1 MSSSHSHHH
10 NDDADSEQKT
20 RLVVAITLV
29 MMTIEVSAGLFT
41 NSMALLA
48 DGWHMGTHAAAL
60 GITLYAYYYVR
71 TESKVKKKKDR
82 VMALGGFAS
91 AIVLGLVA
99 LYIGW
104 ESFNKIMHPADI
116 KFKEAMLVAII
127 GLIVNIACANILGH
141 DHVHHHHDKPKKKSK
156 KTKPKENDRGTWNI
170 VLDSYRKDWKVM
182 LGKFEGVMT
191 NPDDIEDLNRRGA
204 YLHVLADAL
213 VSVMVI
219 VALLF
224 GMLNPSAFSILDPL
238 IGIVAGAVI
247 ARWAVGLL
255 IDSRNQ
261 LLEINSCEFFTS
273 TIRRK
278 SLQTW

>member
-1 MSSSHSHHH
+1 M
-10 NDDADSEQKT
+10 
-20 RLVVAITLV
+20 VITLI
-29 MMTIEVSAGLFT
+29 MMTIEVSAGILT

-60 GITLYAYYYVR
+60 GITLYAYYYIR
-71 TESKVKKKKDR
+71 RESKVKKKKDR

-104 ESFNKIMHPADI
+104 ESFDKIINPADI

-127 GLIVNIACANILGH
+127 GLVVNIGCANILGH
-141 DHVHHHHDKPKKKSK
+141 DHGHHHDEPKKKPGRPK
-156 KTKPKENDRGTWNI
+156 KTKPKGNDRGTWNM

-191 NPDDIEDLNRRGA
+191 NPDDIDDLNRRGA

-224 GMLNPSAFSILDPL
+224 GMLNPTAFSILDPL

-261 LLEINSCEFFTS
+261 LLEID
-273 TIRRK
+273 
-278 SLQTW
+278 

>member
-10 NDDADSEQKT
+10 NDDEESERKT
-20 RLVVAITLV
+20 RLVVVITLV
-29 MMTIEVSAGLFT
+29 MMTIEISAGMFT

-60 GITLYAYYYVR
+60 GITLYAYYYIR
-71 TESKVKKKKDR
+71 KESKVKKKKDR

-104 ESFNKIMHPADI
+104 ESFNKIINPADI
-116 KFKEAMLVAII
+116 KFKEAMFVAII

-141 DHVHHHHDKPKKKSK
+141 DHGHGHDKPKKESK
-156 KTKPKENDRGTWNI
+156 KTKPKENDRGTWNM

-219 VALLF
+219 MALLF

-247 ARWAVGLL
+247 ARWAFGLL

-261 LLEINSCEFFTS
+261 LLEIN
-273 TIRRK
+273 
-278 SLQTW
+278 

>member
-1 MSSSHSHHH
+1 MSSSNSHHH
-10 NDDADSEQKT
+10 NDEEESERKT
-20 RLVVAITLV
+20 RLVVVITLV
-29 MMTIEVSAGLFT
+29 MMVVEVSVGRWAE
-41 NSMALLA
+41 SMALLA

-60 GITLYAYYYVR
+60 GITLYAYYYIR
-71 TESKVKKKKDR
+71 RESKVKKKKDR

-104 ESFNKIMHPADI
+104 ESFDKIINPADI

-127 GLIVNIACANILGH
+127 GLVVNIGCANILGH
-141 DHVHHHHDKPKKKSK
+141 DHGHHHDEPKKKPGQPK
-156 KTKPKENDRGTWNI
+156 KTKPKGNDRGTWNM

-191 NPDDIEDLNRRGA
+191 NPDDIDDLNRRGA

-238 IGIVAGAVI
+238 IGVVAGAVI

-261 LLEINSCEFFTS
+261 LLEIN
-273 TIRRK
+273 
-278 SLQTW
+278 

>member
-10 NDDADSEQKT
+10 NDDEESERKT
-20 RLVVAITLV
+20 RLVVVITLV
-29 MMTIEVSAGLFT
+29 MMTIEISAGMFT

-60 GITLYAYYYVR
+60 GITLYAYYYIR
-71 TESKVKKKKDR
+71 KESKVKKKKDR

-104 ESFNKIMHPADI
+104 ESFDKILNPANI

-127 GLIVNIACANILGH
+127 GLVVNIGCANILGH
-141 DHVHHHHDKPKKKSK
+141 DHGHHHDEPKKKPGRPK
-156 KTKPKENDRGTWNI
+156 KTKPKGNDRGTWNM

-191 NPDDIEDLNRRGA
+191 NPDDIDDLNRRGA

-261 LLEINSCEFFTS
+261 LLEID
-273 TIRRK
+273 
-278 SLQTW
+278 

>member
-10 NDDADSEQKT
+10 NDEEESERKT
-20 RLVVAITLV
+20 RLVVVITLI
-29 MMTIEVSAGLFT
+29 MMTIEVSAGMLT

-60 GITLYAYYYVR
+60 GITLYAYYYIR
-71 TESKVKKKKDR
+71 RESQVKKKKDR

-104 ESFNKIMHPADI
+104 ESFDKIINPADI

-127 GLIVNIACANILGH
+127 GLVVNIGCANILGH
-141 DHVHHHHDKPKKKSK
+141 DHGHHHHDKPKKTSK
-156 KTKPKENDRGTWNI
+156 KTKPKENDRGTWNM
-170 VLDSYRKDWKVM
+170 VLDSYRNDWKVM

-191 NPDDIEDLNRRGA
+191 NPDDIDDLNRRGA

-261 LLEINSCEFFTS
+261 LLEIN
-273 TIRRK
+273 
-278 SLQTW
+278 

>member
-10 NDDADSEQKT
+10 NDEEESERKT
-20 RLVVAITLV
+20 RLVVVITLV
-29 MMTIEVSAGLFT
+29 MMVVEVSVGRWAE
-41 NSMALLA
+41 SMALLA

-60 GITLYAYYYVR
+60 GITLYAYYYIR
-71 TESKVKKKKDR
+71 KESKVKKKKDR

-104 ESFNKIMHPADI
+104 ESFNKIINPADI

-141 DHVHHHHDKPKKKSK
+141 DHGHGHDKPKKESK
-156 KTKPKENDRGTWNI
+156 KTKPKENDRGTWNM

-182 LGKFEGVMT
+182 LGKFESVMT
-191 NPDDIEDLNRRGA
+191 NPEDIGDLNRRGA

-219 VALLF
+219 MALLF

-247 ARWAVGLL
+247 ARWAFGLL

-261 LLEINSCEFFTS
+261 LLEIN
-273 TIRRK
+273 
-278 SLQTW
+278 

>member
-10 NDDADSEQKT
+10 NDDEESERKT
-20 RLVVAITLV
+20 RLVVVITLV
-29 MMTIEVSAGLFT
+29 MMTIEISAGMFT

-60 GITLYAYYYVR
+60 GITLYAYYYIR
-71 TESKVKKKKDR
+71 KESKVKKKKDR

-104 ESFNKIMHPADI
+104 ESFNKIINPADI
-116 KFKEAMLVAII
+116 KFKEAMFVAII

-141 DHVHHHHDKPKKKSK
+141 DHGHGHDKPKKESK
-156 KTKPKENDRGTWNI
+156 KTKPKENDRGTWNM

-219 VALLF
+219 MALLF

-238 IGIVAGAVI
+238 IGIVAGVVI

-261 LLEINSCEFFTS
+261 LLEIN
-273 TIRRK
+273 
-278 SLQTW
+278 

>member
-10 NDDADSEQKT
+10 NDEEESERKT
-20 RLVVAITLV
+20 RLVVVITLI
-29 MMTIEVSAGLFT
+29 MMTIEVSAGIFT
-41 NSMALLA
+41 KSMALLA

-60 GITLYAYYYVR
+60 GITLYAYYYIR
-71 TESKVKKKKDR
+71 RESKVKKKKDR

-104 ESFNKIMHPADI
+104 ESFDKIINPADI

-127 GLIVNIACANILGH
+127 GLVVNIGCANILGH
-141 DHVHHHHDKPKKKSK
+141 DHGHHHDEPKKKPGRPK
-156 KTKPKENDRGTWNI
+156 KTKPKGNNRGTWNM

-191 NPDDIEDLNRRGA
+191 NPDDIDDLNRRGA

-261 LLEINSCEFFTS
+261 LLEIN
-273 TIRRK
+273 
-278 SLQTW
+278 

>member
-10 NDDADSEQKT
+10 NDEEESERKT
-20 RLVVAITLV
+20 RLVVVITLI
-29 MMTIEVSAGLFT
+29 MMTIEVSAGMLT

-60 GITLYAYYYVR
+60 GITLYAYYYIR
-71 TESKVKKKKDR
+71 SESKVKKKKDR

-104 ESFNKIMHPADI
+104 ESFDKIINPADI

-127 GLIVNIACANILGH
+127 GLVVNIGCANILGH
-141 DHVHHHHDKPKKKSK
+141 DHGHHHHNHDEPKKKPGRPK
-156 KTKPKENDRGTWNI
+156 KTKPKGNDRGTWNM

-191 NPDDIEDLNRRGA
+191 NPDDIDDLNRRGA

-261 LLEINSCEFFTS
+261 LLEIN
-273 TIRRK
+273 
-278 SLQTW
+278 

>member
-10 NDDADSEQKT
+10 NDEEESERKT
-20 RLVVAITLV
+20 RLVVVITLV
-29 MMTIEVSAGLFT
+29 MMVVEVSVGRWAE
-41 NSMALLA
+41 SMALLA

-60 GITLYAYYYVR
+60 GITLYAYYYIR
-71 TESKVKKKKDR
+71 SESKVKKKKDR

-104 ESFNKIMHPADI
+104 ESFDKIINPADI

-127 GLIVNIACANILGH
+127 GLVVNIGCANILGH
-141 DHVHHHHDKPKKKSK
+141 DHGHHHDEPKKKPGQPK
-156 KTKPKENDRGTWNI
+156 KTKPKGNDRGTWNM

-191 NPDDIEDLNRRGA
+191 NPDDIDDLNRRGA

-261 LLEINSCEFFTS
+261 LLEIN
-273 TIRRK
+273 
-278 SLQTW
+278 

>member
-1 MSSSHSHHH
+1 MSSTHSHHH
-10 NDDADSEQKT
+10 HHHDDDADSERKT
-20 RLVVAITLV
+20 RLVVAITVV
-29 MMTIEVSAGLFT
+29 MMVIEVSAGIFT
-41 NSMALLA
+41 KSMALLA

-71 TESKVKKKKDR
+71 TESKVKKKKDQ

-99 LYIGW
+99 LYIGL
-104 ESFNKIMHPADI
+104 ESILKIIEPVDI
-116 KFKEAMLVAII
+116 EFEQAMLVAII
-127 GLIVNIACANILGH
+127 GLVVNIGCANILGH
-141 DHVHHHHDKPKKKSK
+141 DHHGHHHHHHHDHDEPKKKHK
-156 KTKPKENDRGTWNI
+156 KTEPKENDRGTWSM

-182 LGKFEGVMT
+182 LGKFESVMT

-204 YLHVLADAL
+204 YLHVLADAV

-219 VALLF
+219 IALLIGIF
-224 GMLNPSAFSILDPL
+224 QEDIGKILDPL

-255 IDSRNQ
+255 NDSRNQ
-261 LLEINSCEFFTS
+261 LLEIN
-273 TIRRK
+273 
-278 SLQTW
+278 